1 MRKGGFTVTDSKLG
15 DTMVEVGFLDRGGN
29 GLDSINLLNTYRNT
43 PEEKAKRIEEVKQE
57 LKERAIKHGY
67 DIEF

>member
-15 DTMVEVGFLDRGGN
+15 DTMVEVGFLDRGGK
-29 GLDSINLLNTYRNT
+29 GLDSINLLNTYRDT
-43 PEEKAKRIEEVKQE
+43 AERKAERIEEVKQE

-67 DIEF
+67 AIEF